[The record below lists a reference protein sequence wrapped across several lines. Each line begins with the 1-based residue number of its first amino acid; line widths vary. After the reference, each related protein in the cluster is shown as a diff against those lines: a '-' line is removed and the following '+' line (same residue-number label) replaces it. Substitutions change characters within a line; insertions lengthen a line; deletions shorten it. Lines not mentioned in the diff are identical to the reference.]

1 MRNPVPASLN
11 PFAGTGTATGTA
23 TAADGECVLLVH
35 GLARSKRSLLPLALA
50 LKSAG
55 YQVISAAYPS
65 TRQEVA
71 SLPELLDRRIALAR
85 QDGILQPGQPL
96 HAVTHSMGGILL
108 RDWLSRTQPP
118 DHGRTVMLGPPNHG
132 SEVVDR
138 LGSLAPFRWIN
149 GPAGLSLGTGPD
161 SWPNRLPAANYPLG
175 IIAGT
180 RSVSPWFSAL
190 IPGED
195 DGKVSVEST
204 KLDGMSDHITL
215 PVSHTWMMFAPAVI
229 RQTLHFLA
237 KGQFARDEPARAT
250 GQP

>member
-1 MRNPVPASLN
+1 MLPGLQ
-11 PFAGTGTATGTA
+11 
-23 TAADGECVLLVH
+23 TAAPKEESVLLVH

-50 LKSAG
+50 LKAAG

-71 SLPELLDRRIALAR
+71 SLPGLLDRKIDEAKHKGL
-85 QDGILQPGQPL
+85 LPPGQKL

-108 RDWLSRTQPP
+108 RDWLSHNRLPNDGQV
-118 DHGRTVMLGPPNHG
+118 VMLCPPNHG

-161 SWPNRLPAANYPLG
+161 SWPNRLPAADYPLG

-190 IPGED
+190 IPGDD

-204 KLDGMSDHITL
+204 KLDGMRDHITL

-237 KGQFARDEPARAT
+237 NGTFAHPEPS
-250 GQP
+250 